1 MTHLDPEIY
10 QRKLLY
16 KQIYDSLH
24 GDLIEQ
30 IFAETCDASA
40 LQERNID
47 NIRYEMPIEKDTLPQ
62 LYRICTE
69 VKKQLHFKEPIDF
82 FLISSK
88 SINACSCESRKLEE
102 AHHVIELNAGLVDI
116 MSENEL
122 RFVIGHEIGHLISHD
137 GHLKSLIHYV
147 CGFKEEDFDQYIS
160 CRLKMYN
167 LLAELVAD
175 RYGYLACNDEE
186 ASIMAMAKLG
196 AGLDISRMG
205 VSLDNLLKANKRHLK
220 IIFAQEDTQQ
230 YSHPDHPIR
239 IEALHI
245 FSTSKT
251 NEQVERRMQKIEDF
265 LRQLKP
271 QDAVLLKLLAAFGI
285 KLAKLQDGL
294 SPQTYH
300 ALIVAMGRICWFPED
315 FLEIWRNENPD
326 QLLQSTIDAA
336 LDDDMFDKQEILT
349 LLVNLTYYDD
359 IITEQELQYIYEVAE
374 YLQFPKDNVGPIIA
388 QVIRE
393 GFNPCVGIP
402 Q

>member
-1 MTHLDPEIY
+1 MTHLNPEIY
-10 QRKLLY
+10 QRQLLY

-30 IFAETCDASA
+30 IFAETCNANS
-40 LQERNID
+40 LQKRNVD

-62 LYRICTE
+62 LYHICTE

-88 SINACSCESRKLEE
+88 SINACSIESKKIEE
-102 AHHVIELNAGLVDI
+102 TPHVIELNAGLVDI

-122 RFVIGHEIGHLISHD
+122 RFVIGHEIGHLISRD
-137 GHLKSLIHYV
+137 GHLNALIHYV
-147 CGFKEEDFDQYIS
+147 CGWDEEDFDQYIS
-160 CRLKMYN
+160 CRLKMYD

-175 RYGYLACNDEE
+175 RYGYLACNNEE
-186 ASIMAMAKLG
+186 AAIMAMAKLG
-196 AGLDISRMG
+196 AGLDIARMG
-205 VSLDNLLKANKRHLK
+205 VSLENLLKANKRHLK
-220 IIFAQEDTQQ
+220 IIFAQETYQQ

-251 NEQVERRMQKIEDF
+251 DEQVERRMQKIEDF

-271 QDAVLLKLLAAFGI
+271 HDAVMLKLLAAFGI

-326 QLLQSTIDAA
+326 QLLQSTIAVA
-336 LDDDMFDKQEILT
+336 LNEEMFDKREMLTIL
-349 LLVNLTYYDD
+349 VELTYFDD
-359 IITEQELQYIYEVAE
+359 VINEQEFQYIYEVAE
-374 YLQFPKDNVGPIIA
+374 YLQFPAEEVGPIIA